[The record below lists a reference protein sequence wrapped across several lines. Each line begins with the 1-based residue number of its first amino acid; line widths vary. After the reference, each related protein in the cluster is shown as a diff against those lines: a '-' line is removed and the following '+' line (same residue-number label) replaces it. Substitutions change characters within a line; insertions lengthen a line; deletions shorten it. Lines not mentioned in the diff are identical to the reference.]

1 MDISVRRQ
9 CRKNT
14 PSFVG
19 LIDVNRIQ
27 RSGHS
32 NRGWPHWP
40 SPYDPTNNCLF
51 DQIVQSW
58 DTANKD
64 TELSNF
70 SVCTTWGI
78 KDQHAFLLD
87 VYHHKLDFLEQLHQA
102 TIVLVEHKASGT
114 SLIQELRAENFSIIQ
129 AAPAIDGH
137 KTMRLRSQRRER
149 DRRPCCC
156 MPLMSVRID

>member
-70 SVCTTWGI
+70 SVCTTRGI
-78 KDQHAFLLD
+78 KDQHAFLPD
-87 VYHHKLDFLEQLHQA
+87 VYRHKLDFLEQKRAVRELAKLHQA
-102 TIVLVEHKASGT
+102 TIVLVEDKASGT
-114 SLIQELRAENFSIIQ
+114 SGIA
-129 AAPAIDGH
+129 
-137 KTMRLRSQRRER
+137 RRKLFDHSGSSR
-149 DRRPCCC
+149 DRWRQDHT
-156 MPLMSVRID
+156 LTLTTAGT